1 MKVYKENDKYTI
13 YNGDSMEMLSVIAPS
28 SVDCIITDPPYELG
42 FMNNKWDKQ
51 GIAFNVEFWKKCLQ
65 VLKPG
70 GYLLAFG
77 GSKTF
82 HRMAVAIEDSGFEIR
97 DMLLWL
103 YSTGFPKGQ
112 DIGLAVDRLRGIPSK
127 VVGRKKGAS
136 GTIKGSPDKVEFI
149 RNNQYEDETHDILV
163 AQNEWKGYNTSLKPA
178 YEPIIMA
185 RKPVEGTV
193 AQNVVKYGVGGV
205 NIDETRIGHETIHT
219 EAQHDERE
227 NLPTSHHFY
236 GREKVVSGRYPSNVI
251 LDGSPQVN
259 SIFPMV
265 DRHSASRCF
274 YSAKADNQDRDEGL
288 EDLSMVKI
296 DDGSIRSNSE
306 TGRVYGANKVAR
318 HNIHPTVKPTSLM
331 QYLVKM
337 VAPPNKGIILDPFC
351 GSGSTGKAVMKENK
365 ERDTDYKFIGI
376 EKEEKYLEII
386 VKRIDYVLNDKTIT
400 KQQKGEQLNLFDY
413 D

>member
-1 MKVYKENDKYTI
+1 MKVYKETDKYTI

-28 SVDCIITDPPYELG
+28 SVDCIITDPPYEIG
-42 FMNNKWDKQ
+42 FMGNKWDKQ
-51 GIAFNVEFWKKCLQ
+51 GIAFNTSFWKKCLQ

-82 HRMAVAIEDSGFEIR
+82 HRMAVAIEGSGFEIR
-97 DMLLWL
+97 DVLMWL

-112 DIGLAVDRLRGIPSK
+112 DVGLAVDRLRRVSSK
-127 VVGRKKGAS
+127 DIDG
-136 GTIKGSPDKVEFI
+136 
-149 RNNQYEDETHDILV
+149 THDYLI
-163 AQNEWKGYNTSLKPA
+163 AHNEWKGYNTSLKPA

-205 NIDETRIGHETIHT
+205 NIDETRIGEQTLKLQGHNES
-219 EAQHDERE
+219 RE
-227 NLPTSHHFY
+227 NNPTFK
-236 GREKVVSGRYPSNVI
+236 GVKTLDKIVTGRYPSNVI

-288 EDLSMVKI
+288 EDMPSVKI
-296 DDGSIRSNSE
+296 NDGSIRSNE
-306 TGRVYGANKVAR
+306 DTGRAYGANKVLR
-318 HNIHPTVKPTSLM
+318 KNFHPTVKPTSLM

-365 ERDTDYKFIGI
+365 ERGTNYQFIGI

-400 KQQKGEQLNLFDY
+400 KQLKGEQYSLFDY

>member
-1 MKVYKENDKYTI
+1 MKVYKETDKYTI
-13 YNGDSMEMLSVIAPS
+13 YNGDSMEMLSIIAPS

-97 DMLLWL
+97 DMLMWL

-112 DIGLAVDRLRGIPSK
+112 DVGLAVDQLRGVPSK
-127 VVGRKKGAS
+127 
-136 GTIKGSPDKVEFI
+136 
-149 RNNQYEDETHDILV
+149 NQYEDGTHDYLI

-205 NIDETRIGHETIHT
+205 NIDETRIGYKAIKL
-219 EAQHDERE
+219 EAQYEERE
-227 NLPTSHHFY
+227 NLPTFHHFY
-236 GREKVVSGRYPSNVI
+236 RREKVVSGRYPSNVI
-251 LDGSPQVN
+251 LDGSQQVN

-288 EDLSMVKI
+288 QDLPMVKI

-306 TGRVYGANKVAR
+306 TGRKYGANKPER
-318 HNIHPTVKPTSLM
+318 KNIHPTVKPTSLM

-337 VAPPNKGIILDPFC
+337 VAPPYKGIILDPFC

-365 ERDTDYKFIGI
+365 ERDTNYKFVGI

-400 KQQKGEQLNLFDY
+400 KQQKGEQLSLFDY